1 MVKIVGGFRED
12 VACSPPVWRSCPA
25 WDGWQ
30 RSQQGAY
37 CPDSGSPSFA
47 FSAVPAKNVDM
58 SDSTNSTDTRTPSPP
73 YGYSRVCTH
82 SREQQ
87 IHIVAEFH
95 AHKIRPSR
103 IAYRVG
109 IDIAFIEELIAGEIE
124 TERFPRLVALYRKQR
139 YQQRMRDSNRRNGV
153 SRFEKQQRIEREF
166 QQEIEL

>member
-1 MVKIVGGFRED
+1 
-12 VACSPPVWRSCPA
+12 
-25 WDGWQ
+25 
-30 RSQQGAY
+30 
-37 CPDSGSPSFA
+37 
-47 FSAVPAKNVDM
+47 M
-58 SDSTNSTDTRTPSPP
+58 STEASKTDPRTPSPP

-124 TERFPRLVALYRKQR
+124 ADRFPRLVAHYRRQR
-139 YQQRMRDSNRRNGV
+139 YQQRMRDSNSRRGI
-153 SRFEKQQRIEREF
+153 SRYEQQQRIEREF
-166 QQEIEL
+166 LHETDL